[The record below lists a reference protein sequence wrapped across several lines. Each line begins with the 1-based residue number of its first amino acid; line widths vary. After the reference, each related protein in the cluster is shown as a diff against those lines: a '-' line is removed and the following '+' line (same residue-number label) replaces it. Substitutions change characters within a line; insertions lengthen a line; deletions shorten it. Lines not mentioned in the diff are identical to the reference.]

1 MDAFWQFL
9 SAVIVAGMS
18 VITVIIQTRNKNKLE
33 SQQTLLDTVNANIA
47 AMRKES
53 KKDDEKL
60 SKKLDTHELASLKRF
75 LVDELTK
82 IKNGVYIPTD
92 NQKALIHEA
101 KDEYNGLGG
110 DSYVDDI
117 FDDLVEKGLL

>member
-9 SAVIVAGMS
+9 SAIIVAGLG
-18 VITVIIQTRNKNKLE
+18 VVTVLIQTHNKNKLE
-33 SQQTLLDTVNANIA
+33 SQNTLLDTVNKNIE

-53 KKDDEKL
+53 KDDDEKL
-60 SKKLDTHELASLKRF
+60 NRKLDSHELASLKRF

-82 IKNGVYIPTD
+82 IKEGVYVPTD

-101 KDEYNGLGG
+101 KKEYNDLGG
-110 DSYVDDI
+110 DSYVDEM

>member
-9 SAVIVAGMS
+9 SAIIVAGMG
-18 VITVIIQTRNKNKLE
+18 VITVIIQTRNKDKLDN
-33 SQQTLLDTVNANIA
+33 QKTLLDTVNANIA

-82 IKNGVYIPTD
+82 IKNGLYIPTD

-101 KDEYNGLGG
+101 KDEYNALGG
-110 DSYVDDI
+110 DSYVDDM

>member
-9 SAVIVAGMS
+9 SAVIVAGMG
-18 VITVIIQTRNKNKLE
+18 VITVVIQTRNKNKLDN
-33 SQQTLLDTVNANIA
+33 QKTLLDTVNANIA

-53 KKDDEKL
+53 KDDDEKL

-75 LVDELTK
+75 LVDELAK

-92 NQKALIHEA
+92 NQKSLIHEA
-101 KDEYNGLGG
+101 KKEYNDLGG
-110 DSYVDDI
+110 DSYVDEM
-117 FDDLVEKGLL
+117 FDDLVEKGLI

>member
-9 SAVIVAGMS
+9 SAVIVAGMG
-18 VITVIIQTRNKNKLE
+18 VITVVIQTRNKNKLDN
-33 SQQTLLDTVNANIA
+33 QKTLLDTVNANIA

-53 KKDDEKL
+53 KDDDEKL

-101 KDEYNGLGG
+101 KKEYNDLGG
-110 DSYVDDI
+110 DSYVDEM

>member
-9 SAVIVAGMS
+9 SAIIVAGLG
-18 VITVIIQTRNKNKLE
+18 VVTVLIQTHNKNKLE
-33 SQQTLLDTVNANIA
+33 SQNTLLDTVNKNIE

-53 KKDDEKL
+53 KDDDEKL
-60 SKKLDTHELASLKRF
+60 NKKLDSHELASLKRF

-82 IKNGVYIPTD
+82 IKEGVYIPTD

-110 DSYVDDI
+110 DSYVDDM

>member
-9 SAVIVAGMS
+9 SAIIVAGLG
-18 VITVIIQTRNKNKLE
+18 VVTVLIQTHNKNKLE
-33 SQQTLLDTVNANIA
+33 SQNTLLDTVNKNIE

-53 KKDDEKL
+53 KDDDEKL
-60 SKKLDTHELASLKRF
+60 NKKLDSHELASLKRF

-82 IKNGVYIPTD
+82 IREGVYFPTD

-101 KDEYNGLGG
+101 KDKYNGLGG
-110 DSYVDDI
+110 DSYVDDM